1 MSRIGSFLA
10 RSGRYGINR
19 VLPESIRSASGETLR
34 DGYREAMKTMAPRRI
49 GMDELRNGYM
59 GRYADGGRARFIEM
73 VRSRNLR
80 PEDLTAIAAGHA
92 RSFLT
97 FLVISGIFMAGAVMF
112 MSLWSGAF
120 AGLGA
125 AILVLFALGSLVV
138 ALQADFSGYQIRM
151 QRFCGFSEYVRKG
164 FFRS

>member
-19 VLPESIRSASGETLR
+19 VLPESIRTASGETLR
-34 DGYREAMKTMAPRRI
+34 GGYREATKTMAPRRI
-49 GMDELRNGYM
+49 GMDELRHGYM
-59 GRYADGGRARFIEM
+59 GRYADGGRARFAEM
-73 VRSRNLR
+73 VRGQKLR
-80 PEDLTAIAAGHA
+80 AEDLDAIAAGHA

-112 MSLWSGAF
+112 MSLWSGAL